1 MRVYIKNHP
10 TDAGHWIYNNG
21 YFSAWK
27 SLGYEAILYNRLS
40 DIDASNEY
48 HLMAVDADIT
58 NSTDLKVIEKATSVW
73 LYVQPNTYPG
83 KWGKHPN
90 FTTAA
95 SDKLISHINILPN
108 VKKWSFLTANES
120 VFNKWGK
127 VHSIPLA
134 FDSVGYLKEIKA
146 FHKKYHYDVCYV
158 GGRANNGFDEKIK
171 LIESTLSGFEKSGL
185 NVGFFINRGL
195 SLCDE
200 ANILFHSEVGL
211 NIHDVFQREYG
222 FDTNER
228 TFKTL
233 GLTGLIASD
242 ANTQLEMLFGIKGT
256 NDVEQ
261 LIDMVKIWLEL
272 TSVERRSIKDQNRA
286 SILRNH
292 TYVNRVESLL
302 QL

>member
-10 TDAGHWIYNNG
+10 SDAGHWIYNKG
-21 YFSAWK
+21 YVSAWQA
-27 SLGYEAILYNRLS
+27 LGYEPTLYDRLT
-40 DIDASNEY
+40 DIDTSNEY
-48 HLMAVDADIT
+48 SLMAVDADIT
-58 NSTDLKVIEKATSVW
+58 DSTGLQVLEKATKVW

-83 KWGKHPN
+83 KWGRHPN
-90 FTTAA
+90 FITSAT
-95 SDKLISHINILPN
+95 DKLISYVNILPN
-108 VKKWSFLTANES
+108 VKKWSFLSANDT

-134 FDSVGYLKEIKA
+134 FDSVGYLKEIKPY
-146 FHKKYHYDVCYV
+146 HQKYHYDVCYI

-171 LIESTLSGFEKSGL
+171 LIDSTFNQFENSGL
-185 NVGFFINRGL
+185 NTGFFINRGL
-195 SLCDE
+195 SLSDE

-233 GLTGLIASD
+233 GLTGLLASD
-242 ANTQLEMLFGIKGT
+242 ANSQFETLFGIKGT
-256 NDVEQ
+256 NNLEQ
-261 LIDMVKIWLEL
+261 LVDMVKAWLEL
-272 TSVERRSIKDQNRA
+272 SSIERKSLKDQSRDN
-286 SILRNH
+286 ILRNH

-302 QL
+302 KL